1 MIHIDNISH
10 LQFDLRAAENEKTLK
25 RRPPEHPRTLR
36 PHLGRPTFKR
46 SASNTW
52 EIDVTT
58 HISNP
63 FLSFYF
69 FNIPSTRLRLTL
81 SFNYTRR
88 LMLDDYAIIYHKKLP
103 LSLRYKIGP

>member
-1 MIHIDNISH
+1 MIHIDKIPHS
-10 LQFDLRAAENEKTLK
+10 QFDLRAAQSEQARQ
-25 RRPPEHPRTLR
+25 RRPPEHPRPLR

-63 FLSFYF
+63 FLSF
-69 FNIPSTRLRLTL
+69 
-81 SFNYTRR
+81 
-88 LMLDDYAIIYHKKLP
+88 
-103 LSLRYKIGP
+103 